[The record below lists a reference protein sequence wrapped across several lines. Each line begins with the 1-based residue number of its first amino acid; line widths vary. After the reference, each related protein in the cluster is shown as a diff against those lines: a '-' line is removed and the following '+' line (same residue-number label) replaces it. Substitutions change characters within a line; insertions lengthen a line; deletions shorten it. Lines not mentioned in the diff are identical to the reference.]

1 MEGLFSAVELHD
13 PAADLDARAGFRLE
27 RLEVLNWGTFD
38 QRVWAFDLDGRN
50 ALLTGDIGSGKST
63 IVDAV
68 TTLLVPSHRISY
80 NKAAGAG
87 ARERSLRSYVAGHYK
102 SERDEA
108 TGTTRHVG
116 LRERGTYSVVLGR
129 FSNRGFDQEVTLAQ
143 VFWLAPGQSGQP
155 DRFFVTA
162 DRPLTITED
171 FAGFGGD
178 VAALRRRLRESGAQV
193 RDHFPEYGRDFRR
206 LLGIPSDQAMDLF
219 HQTVSMK
226 SVGDLGEFVRE
237 HMLEPFDADRWTD
250 RLVAHFDDLTSA
262 HDAVVRATAQIER
275 LAPLLADC
283 DAHDALGERAVALV
297 ARRDALR
304 AFTASRRVADLDGL
318 IGALDERVADGE
330 ARRQRV
336 GDELGLLAAERQR
349 LELDRAGHGGDRL
362 AAIEGEV
369 ARREVERAARERRVA
384 QLAGYAAAAGLTLG
398 GADGAAP
405 GATAP
410 RGAEPGDIPGFGGGA
425 AAVAAA
431 LVDADAFAALRRA
444 ADDAAVRVRDDLARA
459 EERVSEVAAELRA
472 VEQETADVKAE
483 LASLADR
490 RSNLPRTHLEVRDRL
505 CAGVGL
511 SPGDVPFVGELLAV
525 RPEHADW
532 EGAAERVLRGF
543 ALSLLVPATHYDAVA
558 AWVDHEHLGLRL
570 VYHRVPD
577 RVPAARPAP
586 RDDVPLLADLLD
598 VRRLDDAPS
607 LTAWVEAELERRAD
621 HACAPDLDAFR
632 RLPRAI
638 TRAGQV
644 KHSPDHHEKNDT
656 RAVDDRRG
664 YVLGWSTQ
672 AKIDALL
679 EQAAEVTA
687 RRDTLA
693 RRRDEAAAVRG
704 ELQARSAALGRL
716 DVYRDWDELDRGSE
730 TARIAELAEE
740 KRRLEQA
747 SDELGRIAGLLD
759 DNARRHGEL
768 EAERDRVVATL
779 GADRHALDEARTAR
793 ERARAVLDGAGETLD
808 EETTAALAA
817 EFDRELAAVGPAD
830 GDGATGP
837 TRAADLDAVENAV
850 RSRLTAEAEQAQRE
864 RADLGTRV
872 AGQMASFRSA
882 YPVETAELDA
892 DVRSAAGYREIHDRL
907 VRDDLPR
914 FEADFK
920 AYLNTNAIRDI
931 AGFAAE
937 LAKQADVIRDR
948 IDTINDSL
956 RAIDYNPGRYIRL
969 EMSRTPN
976 LEVREFQQD
985 LRACTDGDG
994 ILAEDDRAL
1003 AEGDGSLADDA
1014 GALSYSEDRFL
1025 RVKALVER
1033 FRGREGMTDL
1043 DEAWRRRVTDVRNW
1057 FVLSASERSR
1067 ADDSEHEHYSDSG
1080 GKSGGQKEKLAYTVL
1095 AASLAYQFKLDWGAV
1110 RSTAFRFVVIDEA
1123 FGRGSDES
1131 TRFAL
1136 ELFRRLGLQLLI
1148 VTPLQKIHV
1157 IEPYISAVGFVDN
1170 PSGRSS
1176 RLRTLSIAA
1185 YRDGRPAGEA
1195 PPSDAG
1201 LETAAEPEPAAR

>member
-1 MEGLFSAVELHD
+1 MEGLFSPVELHD
-13 PAADLDARAGFRLE
+13 PAADLDARAGFRLA

-38 QRVWAFDLDGRN
+38 QRVWGFDLDGRN

-129 FSNRGFDQEVTLAQ
+129 FANRGFDQEVTLAQ

-155 DRFFVTA
+155 DRFFVTS

-178 VAALRRRLRESGAQV
+178 VASLRRRLREAGAQV

-206 LLGIPSDQAMDLF
+206 LLGIPSEQAMDLF

-262 HDAVVRATAQIER
+262 HDAVVRATAQIDR

-283 DAHDALGERAVALV
+283 DAHDALGRRADAVT

-330 ARRQRV
+330 ARRARV
-336 GDELGLLAAERQR
+336 GAELDELGTERQR
-349 LELDRAGHGGDRL
+349 LELERAGHGGDRL

-369 ARREVERAARERRVA
+369 ARREVERAARERRVT
-384 QLAGYAAAAGLTLG
+384 QLAGYAVQAGLSPAGAAGG
-398 GADGAAP
+398 SAPSADAV
-405 GATAP
+405 
-410 RGAEPGDIPGFGGGA
+410 R
-425 AAVAAA
+425 AVADA
-431 LVDADAFAALRRA
+431 LVDAEAFAALR
-444 ADDAAVRVRDDLARA
+444 ADADAAARAVRDDLARA
-459 EERVSEVAAELRA
+459 EEAAAEVAAQVRA
-472 VEQETADVKAE
+472 VEQETAEVTAE

-490 RSNLPRTHLEVRDRL
+490 RSNLPRTHLDVRDRL

-511 SPGDVPFVGELLAV
+511 APGDLPFVGELLAV
-525 RPEHADW
+525 RPEHEAW

-543 ALSLLVPATHYDAVA
+543 ALSLLVPADRYDAVA
-558 AWVDHEHLGLRL
+558 AWVDREHLGLRL
-570 VYHRVPD
+570 VYHRVPA
-577 RVPAARPAP
+577 RVPAVRRADRP
-586 RDDVPLLADLLD
+586 DDALLLADLLD
-598 VRRLDDAPS
+598 VRALDDAPA

-621 HACAPDLDAFR
+621 HVCADDLAAFR
-632 RLPRAI
+632 RLPRAV
-638 TRAGQV
+638 TRSGQV
-644 KHSPDHHEKNDT
+644 KHSPDHHEKNDV

-672 AKIDALL
+672 AKVDALL
-679 EQAAEVTA
+679 EQAAEVSA
-687 RRDTLA
+687 RRDDVA
-693 RRRDEAAAVRG
+693 RRRDAAAARRAD
-704 ELQARSAALGRL
+704 LQARSTALGRT
-716 DVYRDWDELDRGSE
+716 DVYRDWDELDWRAE
-730 TARIAELAEE
+730 VVRIAELDDE

-747 SDELGRIAGLLD
+747 SDELGRIAGRLAEA
-759 DNARRHGEL
+759 ARRRAAL
-768 EAERDRVVATL
+768 EDERDRVVATL

-793 ERARAVLDGAGETLD
+793 DRARAVLDGAGEALD
-808 EETTAALAA
+808 DETAAALSE
-817 EFDRELAAVGPAD
+817 EFDRELGDAD
-830 GDGATGP
+830 PSST
-837 TRAADLDAVENAV
+837 ADLDAVENAV

-872 AGQMASFRSA
+872 AGQMAAFRSA

-892 DVRSAAGYREIHDRL
+892 DVRSADGYREIHDRL

-937 LAKQADVIRDR
+937 LAKQADLIRDR

-969 EMSRTPN
+969 EVSRTPN
-976 LEVREFQQD
+976 VEVREFQQD

-1003 AEGDGSLADDA
+1003 AEGDGALAD

-1043 DEAWRRRVTDVRNW
+1043 DDAWRRRVTDVRNW

-1080 GKSGGQKEKLAYTVL
+1080 GKSGGQKEKLAYTIL

-1170 PSGRSS
+1170 PTGRSS
-1176 RLRTLSIAA
+1176 RLRTLSIDA
-1185 YRDGRPAGEA
+1185 YREGRD
-1195 PPSDAG
+1195 SR
-1201 LETAAEPEPAAR
+1201 EPELAEVAPG

>member
-1 MEGLFSAVELHD
+1 MEGLFSPVELHD

-102 SERDEA
+102 AERDEA

-129 FSNRGFDQEVTLAQ
+129 FANRGFDQEVTLAQ

-155 DRFFVTA
+155 DRFFVTS
-162 DRPLTITED
+162 DRPLTVTED

-206 LLGIPSDQAMDLF
+206 LLGIPSEQAMDLF

-283 DAHDALGERAVALV
+283 DAHDALGERAGALV

-318 IGALDERVADGE
+318 IGALDERVTEGE
-330 ARRQRV
+330 ERRARA

-349 LELDRAGHGGDRL
+349 LELERAGHGGDRL

-384 QLAGYAAAAGLTLG
+384 QLAGYAAQAGLSS
-398 GADGAAP
+398 ADGTDAA
-405 GATAP
+405 
-410 RGAEPGDIPGFGGGA
+410 R
-425 AAVAAA
+425 AVADA
-431 LVDADAFAALRRA
+431 LADADAFAALRADADTA
-444 ADDAAVRVRDDLARA
+444 AERVRDELARA
-459 EERVSEVAAELRA
+459 EDEAGEVAAELRA

-490 RSNLPRTHLEVRDRL
+490 RSNLPRTHLDVRDRL
-505 CAGVGL
+505 AAGVGVAAGEL
-511 SPGDVPFVGELLAV
+511 PFVGELLAV
-525 RPEHADW
+525 RPEHAAW

-543 ALSLLVPATHYDAVA
+543 ALSLLVPAAHYDAVA
-558 AWVDHEHLGLRL
+558 AWVDREHLGLRL
-570 VYHRVPD
+570 VYHRVPERVGPVRRAD
-577 RVPAARPAP
+577 RPEGSL
-586 RDDVPLLADLLD
+586 LLADLLD
-598 VRRLDDAPS
+598 VRVLDGAPA

-621 HACAPDLDAFR
+621 HACAEDLDAFR
-632 RLPRAI
+632 RLPRAV
-638 TRAGQV
+638 TRSGQV
-644 KHSPDHHEKNDT
+644 KHSPDHHEKNDV

-672 AKIDALL
+672 AKVDALL
-679 EQAAEVTA
+679 EQAAEVTS
-687 RRDTLA
+687 RRDALA
-693 RRRDEAAAVRG
+693 RRRDAVAARRA
-704 ELQARSAALGRL
+704 ELQARSSALGRL
-716 DVYRDWDELDRGSE
+716 EVYRDWDELDWRAE
-730 TARIAELAEE
+730 VARIAELDDE

-747 SDELGRIAGLLD
+747 SDELGRLARLLD
-759 DNARRHGEL
+759 ENDRRRGEL

-779 GADRHALDEARTAR
+779 GADRHALDEARAAR
-793 ERARAVLDGAGETLD
+793 DRARAVLDGAGERLD
-808 EETTAALAA
+808 DETTAALAA
-817 EFDRELAAVGPAD
+817 EFDRELGAARGE
-830 GDGATGP
+830 GSGP
-837 TRAADLDAVENAV
+837 TSTADLDAVENAV

-872 AGQMASFRSA
+872 AGQMAAFRSA

-892 DVRSAAGYREIHDRL
+892 DVRSADGYREIHDRL
-907 VRDDLPR
+907 LRDDLPR

-937 LAKQADVIRDR
+937 LAKQADLIRDR

-969 EMSRTPN
+969 EVSRTPN
-976 LEVREFQQD
+976 VEVREFQQD

-994 ILAEDDRAL
+994 ILAEDDRTL
-1003 AEGDGSLADDA
+1003 AEGDGSLTEDN

-1080 GKSGGQKEKLAYTVL
+1080 GKSGGQKEKLAYTIL

-1170 PSGRSS
+1170 PTGRSS
-1176 RLRTLSIAA
+1176 RLRTLSIDA
-1185 YRDGRPAGEA
+1185 YRDGREA
-1195 PPSDAG
+1195 RDAR
-1201 LETAAEPEPAAR
+1201 EAEVVPG